1 MRVPVCET
9 ESKTEIVGRVGM
21 AATFVALLFCF
32 FFFYGLKQ
40 TVLHSQPGS
49 RSDSRRSLT
58 LRDDLCYD
66 VRCSSLSSFLKP
78 SSPARGRQARV

>member
-32 FFFYGLKQ
+32 FLLWIKAGCA
-40 TVLHSQPGS
+40 P
-49 RSDSRRSLT
+49 LT
-58 LRDDLCYD
+58 AWELER
-66 VRCSSLSSFLKP
+66 
-78 SSPARGRQARV
+78 